1 MLETIAVVIATIFSS
16 LLALCLLVGG
26 IFQVIMEAKEYK
38 ANKQAALYQGTIL
51 SSEGIEK
58 YDQMISGKARLISP
72 KSAYKSYF
80 KYDIQFWINGR
91 EYVESVL
98 LKEQK
103 QIGEVVEVKC
113 IWNGEEAL
121 HPIDIGKV
129 ERSRKCRIGFL
140 FLVILLVL
148 LAGVSLIS

>member
-1 MLETIAVVIATIFSS
+1 MLEVIAVIIASIFV
-16 LLALCLLVGG
+16 LLVVL
-26 IFQVIMEAKEYK
+26 ICVLVMVVVLVTDAKEYK
-38 ANKQAALYQGTIL
+38 ANKHAALYQGTIL

-80 KYDIQFWINGR
+80 KYEIQFWINGR

-98 LKEQK
+98 FKEQK

-140 FLVILLVL
+140 LLVILLILMAGVYL
-148 LAGVSLIS
+148 LA